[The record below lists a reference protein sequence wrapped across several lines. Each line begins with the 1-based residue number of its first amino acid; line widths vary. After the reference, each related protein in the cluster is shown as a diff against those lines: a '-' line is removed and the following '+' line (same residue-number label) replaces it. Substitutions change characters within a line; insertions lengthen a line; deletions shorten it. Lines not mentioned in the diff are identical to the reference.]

1 VRNNRNET
9 GLWFGRGCDSL
20 LILSSASIE
29 TQAAIQLLWLAH
41 DLFHNKH
48 FRKSKEAAFLA
59 VVVIAFSFHFWMM
72 TLNPTQQWGQNLRK
86 NFSSFSSYITEFHY
100 RCLFNSHTSTYIL
113 AFSEI
118 FYSPALPFQFFS
130 SSTSFTRS
138 IEIRRK
144 NESIIKEK

>member
-1 VRNNRNET
+1 V
-9 GLWFGRGCDSL
+9 GA
-20 LILSSASIE
+20 IASASTE
-29 TQAAIQLLWLAH
+29 TETAIQLLLPAH
-41 DLFHNKH
+41 DSFHNKN

-59 VVVIAFSFHFWMM
+59 VVVVIASFIHFWMM
-72 TLNPTQQWGQNLRK
+72 TLNPAQQWGQNLRK
-86 NFSSFSSYITEFHY
+86 NFSSFSSHITEFHY

-118 FYSPALPFQFFS
+118 FYSPAPLFQFFS

-144 NESIIKEK
+144 NEYIIKEK